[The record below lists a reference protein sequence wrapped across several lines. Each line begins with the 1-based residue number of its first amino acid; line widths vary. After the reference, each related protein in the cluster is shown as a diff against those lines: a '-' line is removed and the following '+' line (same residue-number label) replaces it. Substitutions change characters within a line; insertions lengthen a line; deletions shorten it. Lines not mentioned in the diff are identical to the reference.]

1 MPRDPELPTPV
12 RGGTRRQSLRCI
24 AAAALGLAGWPC
36 VYSAPA
42 NSSPPRTR
50 LRLIGE
56 ARLPHRLQFQGTTV
70 GGLSGIDYDDA
81 SGLYY
86 LLSDDGSAINPAR
99 FYTASIAMDAD
110 QLGEP
115 ELRSVTFLRQANG
128 STYPAALRGI
138 EVPDPEAV
146 RWRAASQSL
155 FWTSEGHAFT
165 GAAPALRESRPDGT
179 LVRDLALPP
188 MFDFQL
194 GQGPRSNRTL
204 EGLALSPNGKRAW
217 IAMEAALRQDGTVPT
232 VHAGGGPCRFTE
244 LDLVT
249 GNTLRQIAYVPDPI
263 PAAPVPPATQAD
275 NGVTEILML
284 DAERM
289 LVLERAY
296 MAGHGSTSGN
306 SLRLYLVDTRQ
317 GSDTLG
323 LQTLRPDNHQPV
335 TKMLL
340 ADFSHFT
347 GAGTGRR
354 LDRLDN
360 TEGMCWG
367 PRLASGN
374 RSLHFISDDNF
385 SSRQITQ
392 WLAFE
397 FFDGV
402 P

>member
-1 MPRDPELPTPV
+1 MPGHADLLPPAS
-12 RGGTRRQSLRCI
+12 GWNRRQALRFG
-24 AAAALGLAGWPC
+24 AAATLGLAGLPG
-36 VYSAPA
+36 VHAAPA
-42 NSSPPRTR
+42 SPSPPRNR

-56 ARLPHRLQFQGTTV
+56 ARLPHRLQFQGSTV

-99 FYTASIAMDAD
+99 FYTASITMEAHR
-110 QLGEP
+110 LGEP
-115 ELRSVTFLRQANG
+115 ELRRVTFLRQADG

-138 EVPDPEAV
+138 NVPDPEAI

-155 FWTSEGHAFT
+155 LWVSEGHALT
-165 GAAPALRESRPDGT
+165 GAAPALRESRADGT
-179 LVRDLALPP
+179 LLREFALPP

-194 GQGPRSNRTL
+194 TQGPRSNRAL
-204 EGLALSPNGKRAW
+204 EGLALTPDGSRAW
-217 IAMEAALRQDGTVPT
+217 IAMESALRQDGPVPT
-232 VHAGGGPCRFTE
+232 VQAAGGPCRFTE
-244 LDLVT
+244 LDLASATV
-249 GNTLRQIAYVPDPI
+249 LRQIAYVPDAVPGAPI
-263 PAAPVPPATQAD
+263 PPATQAD

-284 DAERM
+284 DAQRM

-296 MAGHGSTSGN
+296 MAGHGPATGN
-306 SLRLYLVDTRQ
+306 SLRLYLIDTRL
-317 GSDTLG
+317 GTDTLG
-323 LQTLRPDNHQPV
+323 LPTLRPDAYQPV
-335 TKMLL
+335 AKELL
-340 ADFSHFT
+340 ADFSAFT
-347 GAGTGRR
+347 GAGSGAR

-385 SSRQITQ
+385 NSRQITQ

-397 FFDGV
+397 FFD
-402 P
+402 